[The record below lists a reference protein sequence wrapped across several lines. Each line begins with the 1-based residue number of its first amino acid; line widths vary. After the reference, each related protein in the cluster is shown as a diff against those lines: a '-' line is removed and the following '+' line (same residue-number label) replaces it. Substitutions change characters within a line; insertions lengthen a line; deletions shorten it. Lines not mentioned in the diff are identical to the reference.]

1 MEYGKIER
9 FVSDVLTIS
18 AVEREGKEQAV
29 GQALYHALMA
39 AGIYDLMGEEEREL
53 TGELMKKL
61 QFFFRSKMSLKERK
75 ERKKKENFPPNPL
88 LKEKDKNRKEEKNLS
103 LVGDAILSSQKDDMT
118 MAQGPRLK
126 GHSHLSSTLNARRGE
141 FWQACA
147 ARIGKDEKYDSRVVE
162 DFFSYWAQENP
173 KTGKMRF
180 EEQRYWNL
188 DARLKQWISKS
199 YAATDTAAAIRM
211 KRLQKQQVK
220 EQTEAEQ
227 QQVQAAQREKADRQR
242 EAETEASRKG
252 AVTSDEQIARN
263 PNGVLAQ
270 IKREREARER
280 ATKKN
285 ET

>member
-1 MEYGKIER
+1 MCKIKWMSMKMDYEKIER

-61 QFFFRSKMSLKERK
+61 QFFFRSKFSLKERK

-88 LKEKDKNRKEEKNLS
+88 LKEKDKNRKEEKNPPTVADARESFRNECLS
-103 LVGDAILSSQKDDMT
+103 YIGQFGDERVAGFYRHWTEKDSM
-118 MAQGPRLK
+118 
-126 GHSHLSSTLNARRGE
+126 
-141 FWQACA
+141 
-147 ARIGKDEKYDSRVVE
+147 
-162 DFFSYWAQENP
+162 
-173 KTGKMRF
+173 GKMRF
-180 EEQRYWNL
+180 EKERFWN
-188 DARLKQWISKS
+188 
-199 YAATDTAAAIRM
+199 TDTRIRRWMENKYSISDAEAAELLKKARG
-211 KRLQKQQVK
+211 KQQK
-220 EQTEAEQ
+220 EQATAEQ
-227 QQVQAAQREKADRQR
+227 QQVQAAQREAENSRLEEQIKANK
-242 EAETEASRKG
+242 AG
-252 AVTSDEQIARN
+252 AVTSDEQIAKN

>member
-61 QFFFRSKMSLKERK
+61 QFFFRSKFSLKERK

-88 LKEKDKNRKEEKNLS
+88 LKEKDKNRKEEKNIYIADGKKLS
-103 LVGDAILSSQKDDMT
+103 LTERRDAFRKECFLRLDEYDKQLLTDFYNHYSQEDS
-118 MAQGPRLK
+118 K
-126 GHSHLSSTLNARRGE
+126 GRMHFETE
-141 FWQACA
+141 
-147 ARIGKDEKYDSRVVE
+147 
-162 DFFSYWAQENP
+162 
-173 KTGKMRF
+173 RF
-180 EEQRYWNL
+180 WNL
-188 DARLKQWISKS
+188 DSRLELWMNKRYNVDNKAAAERLKK
-199 YAATDTAAAIRM
+199 ARG
-211 KRLQKQQVK
+211 KQQK
-220 EQTEAEQ
+220 EQATAEQ
-227 QQVQAAQREKADRQR
+227 QQVQAAQRE
-242 EAETEASRKG
+242 AENSRLEEQIKASRKG